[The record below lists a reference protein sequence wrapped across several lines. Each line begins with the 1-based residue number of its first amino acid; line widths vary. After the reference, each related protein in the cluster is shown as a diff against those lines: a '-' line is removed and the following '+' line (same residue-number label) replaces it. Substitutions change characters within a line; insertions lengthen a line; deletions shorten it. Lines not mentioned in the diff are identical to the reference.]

1 MEQMDPIRAQ
11 RVWQRV
17 SGNEAAADP
26 LPRLIALEQEAGL
39 VYGKMAQCPNFS
51 TTRLLARLREENR
64 SFLQVYAGLLSLTS
78 GDTPDPCPR
87 HSLRGTPEGF
97 AQHCWELR
105 RQSLALLNSA
115 QLPSACMGVLDTM
128 KRRTTDHCALLAQL
142 IGLMKLQ
149 QA

>member
-17 SGNEAAADP
+17 SASEAAADP
-26 LPRLIALEQEAGL
+26 LPRLISLEQEAGMMYSRL
-39 VYGKMAQCPNFS
+39 AQCSGFATN
-51 TTRLLARLREENR
+51 RLLARLREENR
-64 SFLQVYAGLLSLTS
+64 SFLQIYAGLLSLTS
-78 GDTPDPCPR
+78 GDTPDPMPQR
-87 HSLRGTPEGF
+87 SLRGNPEGF

-128 KRRTTDHCALLAQL
+128 KRRTTDHCALIAQL
-142 IGLMKLQ
+142 IGWMKLQ